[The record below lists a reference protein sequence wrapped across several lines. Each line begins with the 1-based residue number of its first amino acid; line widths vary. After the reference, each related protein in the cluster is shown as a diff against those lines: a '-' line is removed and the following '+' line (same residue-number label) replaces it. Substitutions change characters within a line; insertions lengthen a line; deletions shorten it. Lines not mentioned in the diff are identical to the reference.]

1 MSACTPATDFHTP
14 PRLRA
19 APYVTRGARGTS
31 TFVFNTSK
39 LSPPQ
44 LRHDAIR
51 RPGLVNRLRAA
62 RETSVVV
69 VSGPA
74 GYGKS
79 TLLAL
84 WAERETRDVA
94 WLSLDEEDTDPKRF
108 LAYLALALGRIQPV
122 EIGMFERLAS
132 PSSSATAVAAQLGA
146 ALASCQDDVVIVLD
160 DAHVLGKGAVDVL
173 RLVIAHLPAGSTVA
187 LGTRS
192 EPALP
197 LARLRAEGRL
207 LEIGPDDLR
216 LTEREA
222 ASVLAAAGIE
232 LREPQVERLAART
245 EGWAAGIY
253 LGGLSLRVQGTTDG
267 TSFGGADRFVT
278 DYFQLEVLGALAPAT
293 VEFLTRASVL
303 ERMSGALC
311 DTVLGTTGS
320 ARRLG
325 TLEQANAFV
334 VPLDRERR
342 WYRLHRLFRETLRE
356 ELERREPALVPELVR
371 RASIWCEAHGD
382 VDGAVEYA
390 AAARDTE
397 RLVDLVGASAPRA
410 YVSGGEADVEQW
422 LARIDDG
429 VVLARHPSVAV
440 VGATMHALAG
450 RRESTDR
457 WLRAAGSDRR
467 NLTLPDG
474 SRPAAWRAIVAAATC
489 RDGVDEMAS
498 SAGRAL
504 DGLAAGS
511 VLTPTAHLLRGVA
524 EYLRS
529 RLDEA
534 DAALA
539 AAWETA
545 EAVGASQTACIA
557 LAERSLVAGAG
568 GTFEESERLALLARD
583 VAREAGLVDDPSSAI
598 AFAASARSALR
609 NSNWPRAHDDIARA
623 RSLVSGHAPSWLA
636 VQLRVELADLYLA
649 LGDADDA
656 EALMVEVDEQP
667 GRGRLGVVTRA
678 ARTVRQRLAERKAD
692 EGRPT
697 MLTGAELRLLPFLST
712 HLSFPEIADRLFVS
726 RNTVKAQA
734 ISVYRKLGV
743 SSRSDAIGRAV
754 ELGLMTVRSVGE
766 STAA

>member
-1 MSACTPATDFHTP
+1 MTACTPATDIHRP
-14 PRLRA
+14 RRLRA

-31 TFVFNTSK
+31 AFVFNTSK

-69 VSGPA
+69 VTGPA

-122 EIGMFERLAS
+122 EIGVFERLAS
-132 PSSSATAVAAQLGA
+132 PRSSATAVAAQLGT

-173 RLVIAHLPAGSTVA
+173 RLVISHLPAGSTVA

-232 LREPQVERLAART
+232 LQDVQVTRLAART
-245 EGWAAGIY
+245 EGWAAGVY
-253 LGGLSLRVQGTTDG
+253 LGGLSLRAQGTADG

-278 DYFQLEVLGALAPAT
+278 DYFQLEVLGALAAPV

-303 ERMSGALC
+303 ERMCGGLC
-311 DTVLGTTGS
+311 DAVLGTTGS
-320 ARRLG
+320 ALQLAA
-325 TLEQANAFV
+325 LEQANAFV

-371 RASIWCEAHGD
+371 RASSWCEAHGD
-382 VDGAVEYA
+382 VDRAVEYA
-390 AAARDTE
+390 AATRDTE

-410 YVSGGEADVEQW
+410 YVSGGDAGVEQW

-450 RRESTDR
+450 RRESTER
-457 WLRAAGSDRR
+457 WLRAAGRDRR

-474 SRPAAWRAIVAAATC
+474 SRPAAWRAIVAAVTC
-489 RDGVDEMAS
+489 RDGVDEMAR

-504 DGLAAGS
+504 HGLAAGS

-524 EYLRS
+524 EYLRG

-534 DAALA
+534 DAALV

-545 EAVGASQTACIA
+545 EAVGATQTACIA

-568 GTFEESERLALLARD
+568 GSFEESERLAVLARD
-583 VAREAGLVDDPSSAI
+583 VARGLVDDASSAI

-609 NSNWPRAHDDIARA
+609 HSNWPRAHDDLARA
-623 RSLVSGHAPSWLA
+623 RSLISGDAPSWLA

-678 ARTVRQRLAERKAD
+678 ARSVRQRLAERKAD

-754 ELGLMTVRSVGE
+754 ELGLMTVSSVGE